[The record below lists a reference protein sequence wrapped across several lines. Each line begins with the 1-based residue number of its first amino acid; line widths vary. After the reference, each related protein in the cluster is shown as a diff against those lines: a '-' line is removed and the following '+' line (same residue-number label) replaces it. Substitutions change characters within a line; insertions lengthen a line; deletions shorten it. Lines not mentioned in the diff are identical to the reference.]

1 MKPRSWLAGLA
12 GIGVV
17 AGFCLPAMAEVT
29 AAQNKLLA
37 KRAAEAD
44 AYRKLAECIQGMQIN
59 SSTYVKDF
67 VTESD
72 VIQSDLDTFIRGV
85 KLGKPRWYD
94 DGSCEVEA
102 EVSVATIITTL
113 KEIHSRDYKGD
124 RIKAVDFEQ
133 MTQRIKTDKVRVVG
147 MGAPRPDL
155 PPDLPEGVAEE
166 LGGPPTPPRP
176 PIPAIWQK
184 IPVNQR
190 LMAKRAAELDA
201 KRKLLE
207 RIKGIR
213 IDSRTQ
219 VRDFVT
225 ESDVINTEAMGRLTG
240 ARVVREYYHDDELI
254 AEVTVEVPVEWV
266 IETVKQLS
274 VRSWQG
280 DRLKALDY
288 EQILRKQITKNFDA
302 TGMGTVAPQY
312 VKIVTVEQVKVPD
325 WPTVIRATGQ
335 GTDPQIQTP
344 QGKLKAAR
352 AAELDA
358 KRKLAEQI
366 WGLQIDSNTTVR
378 DFVTERDEIRS
389 QVQAVLVGSYVD
401 STRFN
406 DDGTVEV
413 TVAIP
418 SAQIWTIIYK
428 ERRIEIRHKAG

>member
-1 MKPRSWLAGLA
+1 MRMRTWLTGWMAVACVATLA
-12 GIGVV
+12 IPVH
-17 AGFCLPAMAEVT
+17 AEISD
-29 AAQNKLLA
+29 AQNKLLS

-44 AYRKLAECIQGMQIN
+44 AYRKLAECVNGLQIN

-72 VIQSDLDTFIRGV
+72 QIQSAVDTFIRGV
-85 KLGKPRWYD
+85 RLGKPRWYD
-94 DGSCEVEA
+94 DLSCEVEA
-102 EVSVATIITTL
+102 EVTVASIITTL
-113 KEIHSRDYKGD
+113 KQIHTRHYKGSS
-124 RIKAVDFEQ
+124 IKATDFEQ
-133 MTQRIKTDKVRVVG
+133 MTQRIKKDKVRVVG

-155 PPDLPEGVAEE
+155 PPDLPEGVAEQ

-176 PIPAIWQK
+176 TIPPIWRQIPAQ
-184 IPVNQR
+184 QR

-201 KRKLLE
+201 KRQLLE
-207 RIKGIR
+207 RIKGLR
-213 IDSRTQ
+213 IDSRTL

-225 ESDVINTEAMGRLTG
+225 ESDQINAIASGRLRG
-240 ARVVREYYHDDELI
+240 ARVIREYYHDDELI

-266 IETVKQLS
+266 VETIKTLS
-274 VRSWQG
+274 TRSWQG
-280 DRLKALDY
+280 DRLKAVDFS
-288 EQILRKQITKNFDA
+288 QVISKQIKDRFEA
-302 TGMGTVAPQY
+302 TGMGTVAPQF
-312 VKIVTVEQVKVPD
+312 VKQVAVEVKVPEWD
-325 WPTVIRATGQ
+325 RVIRATGQ
-335 GTDPQIQTP
+335 GTDPAVNTP

-378 DFVTERDEIRS
+378 DFVTERDEIRA
-389 QVQAVLVGSYVD
+389 QVQAVLVGATVE

-418 SAQIWTIIYK
+418 SANVWTVIHK
-428 ERRIEIRHKAG
+428 EIRIAMRHDG